1 MKYYES
7 FSEQTKHYTVEGV
20 LDYFNK
26 RIRVDTTIQEM
37 LKASYKQSMN

>member
-7 FSEQTKHYTVEGV
+7 FREQTNCYTVEGV

-26 RIRVDTTIQEM
+26 RIRVDTIQEM
-37 LKASYKQSMN
+37 LKVLYRQLTN